1 MRTIK
6 YAIVDLGSNT
16 IRLSVYHILPDRHDE
31 LLFSKKDM
39 AGLVNYISNGVLSES
54 GIERACATLQ
64 QFRTILQHFGMEKMY
79 VFATAPLRNIRN
91 TAHAVETIQNTVGV
105 EVDVLP
111 GDLEAQLGYYGALRS
126 VNLKNGALFDIGGGS
141 TELVR
146 INDGKILRAQSLP
159 IGSLNL
165 FKSHV
170 SKIWPKKK
178 EIEEIRAHIN
188 AALTEA
194 NLPDSKAELICG
206 VGGTA
211 RAVLKLSNA
220 WYHRPQNER
229 CLSLKDLK
237 HITQA
242 MLKQDD
248 GIRQL
253 ILNLCPDRIHTI
265 LPGALLMR
273 AVCHA
278 ACSGEIVIS
287 RTGVREGYLYQ
298 KILHA
303 QK

>member
-16 IRLSVYHILPDRHDE
+16 IRLSVYHILPDNHDE

-54 GIERACATLQ
+54 GIERACTTLE

-178 EIEEIRAHIN
+178 ETEEIRAHIN
-188 AALTEA
+188 AVLAEA

-206 VGGTA
+206 VGV
-211 RAVLKLSNA
+211 R
-220 WYHRPQNER
+220 
-229 CLSLKDLK
+229 
-237 HITQA
+237 
-242 MLKQDD
+242 
-248 GIRQL
+248 
-253 ILNLCPDRIHTI
+253 
-265 LPGALLMR
+265 
-273 AVCHA
+273 HA
-278 ACSGEIVIS
+278 P
-287 RTGVREGYLYQ
+287 Y
-298 KILHA
+298 
-303 QK
+303 